1 MKKLLAIV
9 VFGLLLSNTV
19 LASEFCEG
27 FKRGYIAG
35 YKKSH
40 NTGYD
45 PYTPYCPYQPYK
57 SYSDPQSD
65 FEHGYVIGYEKG
77 FGS

>member
-1 MKKLLAIV
+1 MRDYFDFKKLKLV
-9 VFGLLLSNTV
+9 SV
-19 LASEFCEG
+19 LT
-27 FKRGYIAG
+27 YTAG
-35 YKKSH
+35 YKRSH

-45 PYTPYCPYQPYK
+45 SYTPYCPYQPYK

-65 FEHGYVIGYEKG
+65 FEHGYAIGYEKG